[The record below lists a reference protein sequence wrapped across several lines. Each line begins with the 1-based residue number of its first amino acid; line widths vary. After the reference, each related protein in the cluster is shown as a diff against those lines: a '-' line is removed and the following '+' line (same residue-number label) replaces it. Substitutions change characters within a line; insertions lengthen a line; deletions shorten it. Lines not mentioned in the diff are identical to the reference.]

1 MSIEENATHTGSEN
15 QVTLPKSK
23 EALLAEQTEKALGEH
38 KQKDAE
44 TMRAVEQMKAEVQD
58 KIDTECHHKVD

>member
-1 MSIEENATHTGSEN
+1 MTIEENATHTGSEN

-23 EALLAEQTEKALGEH
+23 ETLLGEETEKALGEQ
-38 KQKDAE
+38 KQKDAQ
-44 TMRAVEQMKAEVQD
+44 TMRAVELMKGELQQ

>member
-23 EALLAEQTEKALGEH
+23 ETLLAEQTEKALGEH

-44 TMRAVEQMKAEVQD
+44 TMRAVEQMKEEIQH
-58 KIDTECHHKVD
+58 KIDTESHHKVD

>member
-23 EALLAEQTEKALGEH
+23 ETLLAEQTEKALGDH

-44 TMRAVEQMKAEVQD
+44 TMRAVEQMKAEVQE

>member
-23 EALLAEQTEKALGEH
+23 ETLLAEETEKALGDH

-44 TMRAVEQMKAEVQD
+44 TMRAVELMKGELQQ
-58 KIDTECHHKVD
+58 KMDTESHHKVD

>member
-23 EALLAEQTEKALGEH
+23 ETLLAEQTEKALGDH

>member
-23 EALLAEQTEKALGEH
+23 ETLLAEATEKALGEH

-44 TMRAVEQMKAEVQD
+44 TMRAVEQMKEELQH

>member
-1 MSIEENATHTGSEN
+1 MSIEENATQTGSEH

-23 EALLAEQTEKALGEH
+23 ETLLAEETEKALGEH
-38 KQKDAE
+38 KQKDAQ
-44 TMRAVEQMKAEVQD
+44 TMRAVEQMKEELQQ

>member
-23 EALLAEQTEKALGEH
+23 ETLLAEQTEKALGEH

-44 TMRAVEQMKAEVQD
+44 TMRAVEQMKEELQH
-58 KIDTECHHKVD
+58 KIETECHHKVD

>member
-23 EALLAEQTEKALGEH
+23 ETLLAEQTEKALGEH

-44 TMRAVEQMKAEVQD
+44 TMRAVEQMKEEIQH

>member
-15 QVTLPKSK
+15 QVSLPKSK
-23 EALLAEQTEKALGEH
+23 ETLLAEETEKALGEH
-38 KQKDAE
+38 KQKEAQ
-44 TMRAVEQMKAEVQD
+44 TRRAVELMKEELQQ

>member
-23 EALLAEQTEKALGEH
+23 ETLLAEQTEKALGEH

-44 TMRAVEQMKAEVQD
+44 TMRAVEQMKEEVQH

>member
-23 EALLAEQTEKALGEH
+23 ETLLAEGTEKALGEH

-44 TMRAVEQMKAEVQD
+44 TMRAVEQMKGELQH

>member
-23 EALLAEQTEKALGEH
+23 ETLLAEETEKALGEH

-44 TMRAVEQMKAEVQD
+44 TMRAVAQMKEELQQ

>member
-23 EALLAEQTEKALGEH
+23 ETLLAEQTEKALGEH

-44 TMRAVEQMKAEVQD
+44 TMRAVEQMKEEVQH
-58 KIDTECHHKVD
+58 KIDTECHHQVD

>member
-23 EALLAEQTEKALGEH
+23 ETLLAEETEKALGDH
-38 KQKDAE
+38 KQKDAQ
-44 TMRAVEQMKAEVQD
+44 TMRAVEQMKEELQH

>member
-23 EALLAEQTEKALGEH
+23 ETLLAEETEKALGEH
-38 KQKDAE
+38 KQKDAQ
-44 TMRAVEQMKAEVQD
+44 TMRAVEQMKEELHR

>member
-23 EALLAEQTEKALGEH
+23 ETLLAEETEKALGEH

-44 TMRAVEQMKAEVQD
+44 TMRAVEQMKE
-58 KIDTECHHKVD
+58 KFSTK

>member
-23 EALLAEQTEKALGEH
+23 ETLLAEETERALGDR
-38 KQKDAE
+38 KQKEAE
-44 TMRAVEQMKAEVQD
+44 TMRAVELMKGELQQ